1 MSADAPG
8 LRGGGK
14 LQRVYLDTS
23 VIGGC
28 FDPEFA
34 RWSNALVRDFRE
46 RYFAPVVSTVVSA
59 EIALAP
65 AFVQERYAEILG
77 LGAEVLEQTVSS
89 DALATRYL
97 ERGIVPGRYEADA
110 LHIALATVEQVDLLV
125 SWNFKHI
132 VRFDRIRLFNAV
144 NREMGYKEIE
154 IYSPREVARD
164 EGP

>member
-1 MSADAPG
+1 M
-8 LRGGGK
+8 RK
-14 LQRVYLDTS
+14 QKIYLDTS

-28 FDPEFA
+28 FDAEFA
-34 RWSNALVRDFRE
+34 QWSNALMDDFRE
-46 RYFAPVVSTVVSA
+46 GYFTPVVSTIVAA

-65 AFVQERYAEILG
+65 AFVRERYAEILA
-77 LGAEVLEQTVSS
+77 LGAEVLEESEAS
-89 DALATRYL
+89 DGLAGEYR
-97 ERGIVPGRYEADA
+97 EHAIVPERFYADA
-110 LHIALATVEQVDLLV
+110 LHIALATVAQVDLLA

-164 EGP
+164 GEY

>member
-1 MSADAPG
+1 M
-8 LRGGGK
+8 K
-14 LQRVYLDTS
+14 KQRIYLDTS
-23 VIGGC
+23 VIGDC
-28 FDPEFA
+28 FDAEFA
-34 RWSNALVRDFRE
+34 RWSNALVRDFRAG
-46 RYFAPVVSTVVSA
+46 YFAPVVSGVVAA

-65 AFVQERYAEILG
+65 AFVQERYTEILA
-77 LGAEVLEQTVSS
+77 LGAEVLEQSAAS
-89 DALATRYL
+89 DALASRYR
-97 ERGIVPGRYEADA
+97 ERGIVPERFQADA

-164 EGP
+164 EEQ

>member
-1 MSADAPG
+1 MDTPLSHEG
-8 LRGGGK
+8 VK
-14 LQRVYLDTS
+14 KQRVYLGTS

-46 RYFAPVVSTVVSA
+46 GYFAPVVSAVVAA

-65 AFVQERYAEILG
+65 AFVQERYAEILSHV
-77 LGAEVLEQTVSS
+77 AEVLEESEAS
-89 DALATRYL
+89 DALADRYR
-97 ERGIVPGRYEADA
+97 ERGIVPERFRADA
-110 LHIALATVEQVDLLV
+110 LHIALGTVGEVDLLV

-132 VRFDRIRLFNAV
+132 VRFDKIRRFNAV

-164 EGP
+164 EES